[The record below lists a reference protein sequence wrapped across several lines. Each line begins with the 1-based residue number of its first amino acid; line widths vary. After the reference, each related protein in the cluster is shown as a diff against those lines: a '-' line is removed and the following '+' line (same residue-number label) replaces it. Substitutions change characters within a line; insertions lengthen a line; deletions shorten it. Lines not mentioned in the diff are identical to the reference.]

1 MSDDADQSQTDE
13 EEYDAVLND
22 VLKTLRAEYKQDLP
36 ARMEELQNLL
46 TIANSDSKDALE
58 HLKNAHVVAHRFAGT
73 AGSYGF
79 QSLSEAAQELDLY
92 FKNFFQNDKSNLDWQ
107 KISSL
112 TDRMK
117 ACIDANEEKDVIDA
131 NEANDEGDSKDN

>member
-1 MSDDADQSQTDE
+1 MSDETNQSQSE

-36 ARMEELQNLL
+36 LRMEELQNSL
-46 TIANSDSKDALE
+46 TIANSDSKDALD

-79 QSLSEAAQELDLY
+79 QNLSEAAQELDLY
-92 FKNFFQNDKSNLDWQ
+92 FKSLFQNSESNLDWQ

-112 TDRMK
+112 AERMHVCINESTD
-117 ACIDANEEKDVIDA
+117 AS
-131 NEANDEGDSKDN
+131 DE